1 MRIKIF
7 QRKEI
12 LQVPKNIYHVGTCS
26 MFNGIYKLAGR
37 IRDYNITKSEWVLGG
52 KTVYYASADTISD
65 TLDYEND
72 ANS

>member
-1 MRIKIF
+1 MNIKIL
-7 QRKEI
+7 QRKEL
-12 LQVPKNIYHVGTCS
+12 LQVPENIHIGTCS

-37 IRDYNITKSEWVLGG
+37 IRDYNTTKSERVLGG
-52 KTVYYASADTISD
+52 KIVYYASTDTISD